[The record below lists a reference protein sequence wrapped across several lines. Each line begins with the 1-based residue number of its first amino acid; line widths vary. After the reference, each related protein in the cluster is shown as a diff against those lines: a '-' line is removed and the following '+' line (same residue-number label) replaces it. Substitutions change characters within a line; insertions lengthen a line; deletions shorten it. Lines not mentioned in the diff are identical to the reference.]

1 MTVQSR
7 YCVMTGPT
15 LHGNNGSVMISEVR
29 KVKVE
34 NTDMVM
40 IVNKNVMLL
49 QHMLCCL
56 YAAAGPAGDMKT
68 MRTV

>member
-15 LHGNNGSVMISEVR
+15 LHFNNGSVMISEVR

-40 IVNKNVMLL
+40 IERDVVATDVVLFVCFVFVCWTG
-49 QHMLCCL
+49 QR
-56 YAAAGPAGDMKT
+56 PARLGI
-68 MRTV
+68 